1 MRTIKDTPRVD
12 FHEVETTAAN
22 HHSIAYCEEHYPET
36 CQMFKDIM
44 QEQYELFCLKQ
55 SNYGPDNISL
65 GTTLEKSED
74 RKMSQMGIWFRLN
87 DKIQRLKQLVVLGN
101 KDNVGESVKDT
112 YQDLSVYGII
122 CQIVVEGK
130 WGK

>member
-1 MRTIKDTPRVD
+1 MTNIENVVT
-12 FHEVETTAAN
+12 EVETN
-22 HHSIAYCEEHYPET
+22 YPET
-36 CQMFKDIM
+36 TKMFKEVM

>member
-1 MRTIKDTPRVD
+1 MFYLNTNSKKNMTDIKNVVK
-12 FHEVETTAAN
+12 EVESN
-22 HHSIAYCEEHYPET
+22 YPET
-36 CQMFKDIM
+36 TKLFKDIM

-65 GTTLEKSED
+65 GTSLEKKED
-74 RKMSQMGIWFRLN
+74 RKMSQMGLWFRMN

>member
-1 MRTIKDTPRVD
+1 MAKTLNRFKNMTNIKNVVT
-12 FHEVETTAAN
+12 EVETN
-22 HHSIAYCEEHYPET
+22 YPET
-36 CQMFKDIM
+36 TKMFKEVM

-74 RKMSQMGIWFRLN
+74 RKMSQMGLWFRMN

>member
-1 MRTIKDTPRVD
+1 MLNNNFNNMEEQLVTKVVASDIVS
-12 FHEVETTAAN
+12 EVESN
-22 HHSIAYCEEHYPET
+22 YPET
-36 CQMFKDIM
+36 TQRFKDIM

-65 GTTLEKSED
+65 GTTLEKKED
-74 RKMSQMGIWFRLN
+74 RKMSQMGLWFRMN
-87 DKIQRLKQLVVLGN
+87 DKIQRLKQLVLLGN

-122 CQIVVEGK
+122 CQIVSEGK

>member
-1 MRTIKDTPRVD
+1 MLNNNFNNMEEQLVTKVVASDIVS
-12 FHEVETTAAN
+12 EVEGN
-22 HHSIAYCEEHYPET
+22 YPET
-36 CQMFKDIM
+36 TQRFKDIM

-65 GTTLEKSED
+65 GTTLEKKED
-74 RKMSQMGIWFRLN
+74 RKMSQMGLWFRMN
-87 DKIQRLKQLVVLGN
+87 DKIQRLKQLVLLGN

-122 CQIVVEGK
+122 CQIVSEGK

>member
-1 MRTIKDTPRVD
+1 MANIKNVVK
-12 FHEVETTAAN
+12 EVETN
-22 HHSIAYCEEHYPET
+22 YPET
-36 CQMFKDIM
+36 TKLFKGIM

-74 RKMSQMGIWFRLN
+74 RKMSQMGVWFRMN

>member
-1 MRTIKDTPRVD
+1 MTNIKNVVT
-12 FHEVETTAAN
+12 EVETN
-22 HHSIAYCEEHYPET
+22 YPET
-36 CQMFKDIM
+36 TKMFKEVM